1 MLTWLIEQA
10 TKVYYWFG
18 EQFWALVNK
27 VIQLPADLASWVGGL
42 INDAET
48 TISGWI
54 NDVYT
59 WATTQLNNL
68 GSLVSIAI
76 SDLYNTIVGWVNGI
90 VQGISNDIDTA
101 KTWVYDQ
108 AVAMVNGVIGFINQ
122 TITNFGTAIQ
132 GVQGWVIGLMKPY
145 QDIYNGVVAL
155 INFFTPDVLRKI
167 GDLVHTIYTFIT
179 DFMSDPMG
187 FILSIVW
194 KRIFDLICYGLGYG
208 LGSVKYTLPPLPD
221 WSGKSNTMTGDNVK
235 SSDMTGR

>member
-18 EQFWALVNK
+18 EQFWTLVNK

-59 WATTQLNNL
+59 WAGGAFDGVKTWAQGIVDNAYN
-68 GSLVSIAI
+68 SIV
-76 SDLYNTIVGWVNGI
+76 TWVNGLLTDI
-90 VQGISNDIDTA
+90 NGAIDTA
-101 KTWVYDQ
+101 KYWVYDQ

-132 GVQGWVIGLMKPY
+132 GVQGWVIGLLKPY
-145 QDIYNGVVAL
+145 QDIYNGLVAL
-155 INFFTPDVLRKI
+155 LNFFTPDVLRKI

-235 SSDMTGR
+235 SSDITGR